1 MYNIL
6 SPRLNTKP
14 EQSTVRCY

>member
-1 MYNIL
+1 MYNVL
-6 SPRLNTKP
+6 LPRLNTKP